1 MKEILIDHQQKLT
14 KEQCDVYAEYLMP
27 RAGTSLNGKDYSLQ
41 PPKVLQK
48 KLFHKIAQ
56 SHLHRSETTKEFMD
70 KMLQKVW

>member
-1 MKEILIDHQQKLT
+1 MDHRQKLT

-27 RAGTSLNGKDYSLQ
+27 KAGVSHINGKNYSLQ

-56 SHLHRSETTKEFMD
+56 SHLHRSETTKEFMNR
-70 KMLQKVW
+70 MLQKVW